1 MAEHFLTTEKTM
13 YKRFAPVLWL
23 FAQNGQQP
31 AMQMPGMSPG
41 QMPGMSME
49 KPSIPAPNL
58 LQGVVSRPALKLED
72 FLALADKNNP
82 TLQQAAAIVR
92 RSEAQAKQ
100 AALYPNPS
108 VGYEG
113 DQIRGGSYGGG
124 EQGGFV
130 AQTIVLGGKLGLRRN
145 IYEQQKQSDQ
155 IAAEAQLA
163 RVHNDV
169 AQQFYDTLSAQ
180 QMVTVRGRLLSLAT
194 DAVETAHQLANVG
207 QADAPDVLQADV
219 EAEQAAIDY
228 NTSQRM
234 FLQRFKSLAALAGSP
249 TTEVAPLDADLTA
262 SPEIDPA
269 KLVDSIVQQ
278 APTVRQAQQQA
289 AVAEARLK
297 DARREVVP
305 DLQLRAG
312 EQQNLEA
319 LPEVPGKKTG
329 AQSFASVGIELPL
342 WNRNQGN
349 KQAAE
354 AELNEARQEVT
365 RTQLSL
371 RQRAETLAQN
381 YLSAREE
388 ADRYRTALL
397 PRARRAYELYLDKYR
412 NMAQAYPQVIVSQR
426 TLFELEVHYIDSL
439 NRIWQN
445 AIALE
450 NFTLQGGLEKPPAAA
465 R

>member
-1 MAEHFLTTEKTM
+1 M
-13 YKRFAPVLWL
+13 YKKFAPVLWL
-23 FAQNGQQP
+23 FAAPLIAQNGQQP
-31 AMQMPGMSPG
+31 AMQMPGMT
-41 QMPGMSME
+41 ME
-49 KPSIPAPNL
+49 KSPAPVPQL
-58 LQGVVSRPALKLED
+58 LQGFATRPPLKLED
-72 FLALADKNNP
+72 FLALAGKNNP
-82 TLQQAAAIVR
+82 TLQQAAAIIR
-92 RSEAQAKQ
+92 RSEAEAKQ

-124 EQGGFV
+124 EQGGYV

-145 IYEQQKQSDQ
+145 IFEQQKQSDQ

-169 AQQFYDTLSAQ
+169 AQQFYDTLAAQ
-180 QMVTVRGRLLSLAT
+180 QMVAVRGRLLGLAT

-207 QADAPDVLQADV
+207 QADAPDVLQAEV

-234 FLQRFKSLAALAGSP
+234 FLQRFQSLAALAGSP
-249 TTEVAPLDADLTA
+249 ATEVAPLDADLTA
-262 SPEIDPA
+262 TPEIDPA
-269 KLVDSIVQQ
+269 RMVDAMVQQ
-278 APTVRQAQQQA
+278 APTVKQAQQQV
-289 AVAEARLK
+289 AVAEAKLK
-297 DARREVVP
+297 DAHREIIP

-319 LPEVPGKKTG
+319 LPEAPGKKTG

-354 AELNEARQEVT
+354 AELEETRQDIT
-365 RTQLSL
+365 RIQLSL

-381 YLSAREE
+381 YLSAKEE

-397 PRARRAYELYLDKYR
+397 PRARRAYQLYLDKYQD
-412 NMAQAYPQVIVSQR
+412 MAQAYPQVIVSQR
-426 TLFELEVHYIDSL
+426 TLFELEVRYIDSL
-439 NRIWQN
+439 DRIWQN
-445 AIALE
+445 AIALQ
-450 NFTLQGGLEKPPAAA
+450 NFTLQGALDKPPAAA

>member
-1 MAEHFLTTEKTM
+1 MS
-13 YKRFAPVLWL
+13 KRFASVLWVCAVSL
-23 FAQNGQQP
+23 FAENP
-31 AMQMPGMSPG
+31 PV
-41 QMPGMSME
+41 
-49 KPSIPAPNL
+49 PAPQL
-58 LQGVVSRPALKLED
+58 LPGVASRAPLKLED
-72 FLALADKNNP
+72 FLASADKNNP

-92 RSEAQAKQ
+92 RSEAEAKQ

-130 AQTIVLGGKLGLRRN
+130 AQTIVLGGKLGLRRD
-145 IYEQQKQSDQ
+145 IYEQQKRSDQ
-155 IAAEAQLA
+155 IAAESQLS

-169 AQQFYDTLSAQ
+169 AQMFYDALSAQ
-180 QMVTVRGRLLSLAT
+180 QMVVVRGRLLGVAN

-207 QADAPDVLQADV
+207 QADSPDVLQAEV

-228 NTSQRM
+228 SVAQRL
-234 FLQRFKSLAALAGSP
+234 FLQRFKSLAALAGTP
-249 TTEVAPLDADLTA
+249 AIAAAPLDGALDTP
-262 SPEIDPA
+262 PEMDPA
-269 KLVDSIVQQ
+269 RIVDTIVQQ
-278 APTVRQAQQQA
+278 GPTVKQAEQQIAIAQ
-289 AVAEARLK
+289 ARLK

-312 EQQNLEA
+312 EQANLEA
-319 LPEVPGKKTG
+319 LAGDPARKTG

-349 KQAAE
+349 VRAAQE
-354 AELNEARQEVT
+354 DLEQARQEVT

-371 RQRAETLAQN
+371 RQRAEALGQN
-381 YLSAREE
+381 YLSAKLE
-388 ADRYRTALL
+388 AERYRTALL

-412 NMAQAYPQVIVSQR
+412 SMAQAYPQVIVSQR
-426 TLFELEVHYIDSL
+426 TLFELEVRYIDSL
-439 NRIWQN
+439 DRVWQN

-450 NFTLQGGLEKPPAAA
+450 NFTLQGGLAKPPADA